1 MKNPPIIMRDMQLP
15 LQLGAIWRPCHVFCD
30 WFSFA
35 IVQND
40 CGFVTTCVIM
50 IKIFSFT
57 TKMAILDL
65 KFSFCEKE
73 LAKVYHR
80 SKRQVE
86 MF

>member
-1 MKNPPIIMRDMQLP
+1 
-15 LQLGAIWRPCHVFCD
+15 
-30 WFSFA
+30 
-35 IVQND
+35 
-40 CGFVTTCVIM
+40 M